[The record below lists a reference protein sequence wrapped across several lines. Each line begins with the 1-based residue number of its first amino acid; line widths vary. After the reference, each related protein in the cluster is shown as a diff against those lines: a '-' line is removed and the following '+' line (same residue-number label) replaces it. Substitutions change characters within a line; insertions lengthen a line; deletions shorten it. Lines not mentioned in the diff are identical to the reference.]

1 MEGESFVKTSCSRL
15 LILSC
20 IVLCVGGWNAVLGVQ
35 QPDRVAQL
43 IAQGNDYSEK
53 QFDNQ
58 KALDCYLN
66 AEALAPR
73 NAEIL
78 WRISRAYVDIGEHLP
93 TATDEEKEKQ
103 LETYQKALTFADS
116 AVAADPNNS
125 MAYCR
130 RAIATGRVAL
140 FRGVFSVGGLV
151 NSTRDD
157 CEKAIKLD
165 PQNAAAYYVLGR
177 AHAKLVEKPKIVRW
191 PLGLGWGNIDD
202 AIKNYEKAIALRPDF
217 IMYRLDAARAY
228 TENDEYAKAK
238 EQLKVIPTLT
248 KEDEDDD
255 QFRKEAAELLDQ
267 IKDK

>member
-1 MEGESFVKTSCSRL
+1 MLT
-15 LILSC
+15 
-20 IVLCVGGWNAVLGVQ
+20 VGWSVAMCLQ

-43 IAQGNDYSEK
+43 VAEGNDFSEK

-58 KALDCYLN
+58 KALDKYLQADSLSPN
-66 AEALAPR
+66 
-73 NAEIL
+73 NDEIL

-93 TATDEEKEKQ
+93 AKTDEEKEKQ
-103 LETYQKALTFADS
+103 LETYQKALDYANK
-116 AVAADPNNS
+116 AVTANPKNS

-140 FRGVFSVGGLV
+140 FKGVFSVGGLV

-157 CEKAIKLD
+157 CQKAIELD
-165 PQNAAAYYVLGR
+165 SLNAAAYYVLGR
-177 AHAKLVEKPKIVRW
+177 AHAKLVEKPKIIRW

-202 AIKNYEKAIALRPDF
+202 AIKNYERAISLRPDF

-228 TENDEYAKAK
+228 VENDDYTKAK
-238 EQLKVIPTLT
+238 EQLTIIPTLS

-255 QFRKEAAELLDQ
+255 QFRKEASELMSQ

>member
-1 MEGESFVKTSCSRL
+1 M
-15 LILSC
+15 
-20 IVLCVGGWNAVLGVQ
+20 Q

-43 IAQGNDYSEK
+43 VAEGNDYSEK

-58 KALDCYLN
+58 KALDRYLQ
-66 AEALAPR
+66 ADAISPR
-73 NAEIL
+73 NSEIL

-93 TATDEEKEKQ
+93 SGTDAEREQQ
-103 LETYQKALTFADS
+103 LQTYQKSLNYADS
-116 AVAADPNNS
+116 AVAADPKNS

-157 CEKAIKLD
+157 CEKAVALD
-165 PQNAAAYYVLGR
+165 PANAAAYYVLGR
-177 AHAKLVEKPKIVRW
+177 AHAKLVEKPKIFRW

-202 AIKNYEKAIALRPDF
+202 AIKNYEKAVSLRPGF
-217 IMYRLDAARAY
+217 IMYHLDAARAY
-228 TENDEYAKAK
+228 VENDDYAKAK

-255 QFRKEAAELLDQ
+255 QFRKEAAELMDQ

>member
-1 MEGESFVKTSCSRL
+1 MFAL
-15 LILSC
+15 MMMWI
-20 IVLCVGGWNAVLGVQ
+20 WNVALGMQ
-35 QPDRVAQL
+35 QPDRIALLV
-43 IAQGNDYSEK
+43 AQGNDFSEK

-58 KALDCYLN
+58 KALDSYLQ
-66 AEALAPR
+66 ADALAPR

-103 LETYQKALTFADS
+103 LETYQKSLTYADS
-116 AVAADPNNS
+116 AVAADPKNS

-140 FRGVFSVGGLV
+140 FKGVFSVGGLV
-151 NSTRDD
+151 NSTRSD
-157 CEKAIKLD
+157 CEKSIQLD
-165 PQNAAAYYVLGR
+165 PNNAAAYYVLAR
-177 AHAKLVEKPKIVRW
+177 AHAALVEKPKLFRW

-202 AIKNYEKAIALRPDF
+202 AIKNYEKATALRPDF
-217 IMYRLDAARAY
+217 IMYHLDAARAY
-228 TENDEYAKAK
+228 VENDDYAKAK
-238 EQLKVIPTLT
+238 EQLTIIPKLT

-255 QFRKEAAELLDQ
+255 QFRKQAAELLEE

>member
-1 MEGESFVKTSCSRL
+1 VL
-15 LILSC
+15 VLSA
-20 IVLCVGGWNAVLGVQ
+20 GWNVALSVQ
-35 QPDRVAQL
+35 QPDQVAQL
-43 IAQGNDYSEK
+43 IAEGNDFSEK

-58 KALDCYLN
+58 KALDKFL
-66 AEALAPR
+66 EADKLSPN

-78 WRISRAYVDIGEHLP
+78 WRISRSYVDIGEHYP
-93 TATDEEKEKQ
+93 SNTDEEKQKQ
-103 LETYQKALTFADS
+103 LETYQKALDYANK
-116 AVAADPNNS
+116 AVTADPKSS

-140 FRGVFSVGGLV
+140 FKGVFSVGGLV

-157 CEKAIKLD
+157 CQKAIELD
-165 PQNAAAYYVLGR
+165 STNAAAYYVLAR

-202 AIKNYEKAIALRPDF
+202 AIKNYDKAIALRPGF

-228 TENDEYAKAK
+228 VEDDDYAKAK
-238 EQLKVIPTLT
+238 EQLKVIPTLS

-255 QFRKEAAELLDQ
+255 QFRKDAATLLDE

>member
-1 MEGESFVKTSCSRL
+1 MC
-15 LILSC
+15 
-20 IVLCVGGWNAVLGVQ
+20 VQ

-43 IAQGNDYSEK
+43 IAEGNDFSEK

-58 KALDCYLN
+58 KALDKYMQ
-66 AEALAPR
+66 ADALSQ
-73 NAEIL
+73 NNDEIL

-93 TATDEEKEKQ
+93 AATDEEKEKQ
-103 LETYQKALTFADS
+103 LETYQKALDYANKAITAN
-116 AVAADPNNS
+116 PKNS

-140 FRGVFSVGGLV
+140 FKGVFSVGGLV
-151 NSTRDD
+151 NATRDD
-157 CEKAIKLD
+157 CQKAIELD
-165 PQNAAAYYVLGR
+165 PSNAAAYYVLGR
-177 AHAKLVEKPKIVRW
+177 SNAKLVEKPKIIRW

-202 AIKNYEKAIALRPDF
+202 AIKNYDKAISLRPDF

-228 TENDEYAKAK
+228 VENDEYSKAK
-238 EQLKVIPTLT
+238 EQLNIIPTLS

-255 QFRKEAAELLDQ
+255 QFRKEAKELLDQ

>member
-1 MEGESFVKTSCSRL
+1 MKTACSSRWAL
-15 LILSC
+15 AALFLMTVS
-20 IVLCVGGWNAVLGVQ
+20 WGVALRAQ

-43 IAQGNDYSEK
+43 IAEGNDFSEK

-58 KALDCYLN
+58 KALDRFL
-66 AEALAPR
+66 EADKLSPK

-78 WRISRAYVDIGEHLP
+78 WRISRSYVDIGEHLP
-93 TATDEEKEKQ
+93 ANTDEEKDIQ
-103 LETYQKALTFADS
+103 LETYQKALDYANQ
-116 AVAADPNNS
+116 AVEADPKNS

-140 FRGVFSVGGLV
+140 FKGVFSVGGLV

-157 CEKAIKLD
+157 CQKAIELD
-165 PQNAAAYYVLGR
+165 PANAAAYYVLGR

-202 AIKNYEKAIALRPDF
+202 AIKNYEKAISLRPGF

-228 TENDEYAKAK
+228 VENDDYAKAK
-238 EQLKVIPTLT
+238 EQLKMIPTLT

-255 QFRKEAAELLDQ
+255 QFRKEAQDLMVK

>member
-1 MEGESFVKTSCSRL
+1 MNIQSSKLWFVFCMLT
-15 LILSC
+15 
-20 IVLCVGGWNAVLGVQ
+20 VGWSVAMCLQ

-43 IAQGNDYSEK
+43 VAEGNDFSEK

-58 KALDCYLN
+58 KALDKYLQADSLSPN
-66 AEALAPR
+66 
-73 NAEIL
+73 NDEIL

-93 TATDEEKEKQ
+93 AKTDEEKEKQ
-103 LETYQKALTFADS
+103 LETYQKALDYANK
-116 AVAADPNNS
+116 AVTANPKNS

-140 FRGVFSVGGLV
+140 FKGVFSVGGLV

-157 CEKAIKLD
+157 CQKAIELD
-165 PQNAAAYYVLGR
+165 SLNAAAYYVLGR
-177 AHAKLVEKPKIVRW
+177 AHAKLVEKPKIIRW

-202 AIKNYEKAIALRPDF
+202 AIKNYERAISLRPDF

-228 TENDEYAKAK
+228 VENDDYTKAK
-238 EQLKVIPTLT
+238 EQLTIIPTLS

-255 QFRKEAAELLDQ
+255 QFRKEASELMSQ

>member
-1 MEGESFVKTSCSRL
+1 MNTLYSRL
-15 LILSC
+15 KSSAILLIT
-20 IVLCVGGWNAVLGVQ
+20 GWSLAMCVQ

-43 IAQGNDYSEK
+43 IAEGNDFSEK

-58 KALDCYLN
+58 KALDKYMQ
-66 AEALAPR
+66 ADALSQ
-73 NAEIL
+73 NNDEIL

-93 TATDEEKEKQ
+93 AATDEEKEKQ
-103 LETYQKALTFADS
+103 LETYQKALDYANK
-116 AVAADPNNS
+116 AVTANPKNS

-140 FRGVFSVGGLV
+140 FKGVFSVGGLV
-151 NSTRDD
+151 NATRDD
-157 CEKAIKLD
+157 CQKAIELD
-165 PQNAAAYYVLGR
+165 PSNAAAYYVLGR
-177 AHAKLVEKPKIVRW
+177 SNAKLVEKPKIIRW

-202 AIKNYEKAIALRPDF
+202 AIKNYDKAISLRPDF

-228 TENDEYAKAK
+228 VENDEYSKAK
-238 EQLKVIPTLT
+238 EQLNIIPTLS

-255 QFRKEAAELLDQ
+255 QFRKEAKELLDQ